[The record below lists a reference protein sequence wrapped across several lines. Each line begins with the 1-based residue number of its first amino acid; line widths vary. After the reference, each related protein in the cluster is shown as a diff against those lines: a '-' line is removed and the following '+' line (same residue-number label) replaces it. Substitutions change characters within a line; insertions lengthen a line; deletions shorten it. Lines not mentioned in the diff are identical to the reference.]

1 MSVFGLGADRILL
14 NKITYGPRPSELAQ
28 VTKDGL
34 AAFVNQQLAAPNA
47 DDPVTQ
53 ALLASA
59 TLPLSYAASTTYPA
73 KNVNQPIM
81 DIAAAKGPALW
92 KLISGGSAIAQQE
105 ISIVP
110 QAVRAA
116 TWIRAVHSSYGL
128 KEMMVEFW
136 HNHFNVD
143 AFQANTISAMFP
155 VYDQI
160 MRANWNGNF
169 RTFLEAI
176 ATSACMGYY
185 LNNVLSRATQPNENY
200 GRELMELHTIG
211 RDHYY
216 DHQYP
221 TWDAVPGALDG
232 KPIGFIDDDVFGAA
246 RALSGWTI
254 ATGQKIGTKTYP
266 NDGSFIYVPEYH
278 STHSAR
284 VLSVLL
290 DELTAPQAAGRK
302 VLDLVAAHPA
312 TANFVCTKII
322 RRLHSDNPPQSLIDK
337 AVATFMATGDKPDQ
351 LAQVLRTIILAPEFF
366 STDNAGAKFRRPF
379 ERVIGLLRMTGVTV
393 HPQTGL
399 FNAMSATGYTQF
411 NWSPPT
417 GHPDVAGYWLNSN
430 ATIKSWNLMLSLYSG
445 NTPYGVG
452 SLVAQTPDVTSAPAI
467 ISYWIQ
473 RLLGGTPSI
482 NTESALKSDAMGSLG
497 LYPAVA
503 SGKEAN
509 IETALHRFVALIA
522 ASDDFSYR

>member
-28 VTKDGL
+28 VAKDGL
-34 AAFVNQQLAAPNA
+34 ATFVNQQLAAPNA

-73 KNVNQPIM
+73 KNVNKPIM
-81 DIAAAKGPALW
+81 DLVAATGPTQW

-116 TWIRAVHSSYGL
+116 TWIRAVHSTYGL

-211 RDHYY
+211 RDHYF

-254 ATGQKIGTKTYP
+254 ATGQKVGTKTYP

-278 STHSAR
+278 STHTAR
-284 VLSVLL
+284 VLSFLL
-290 DELTAPQAAGRK
+290 DDLTAPQAAGRK
-302 VLDLVAAHPA
+302 VLDLVATHPA

-322 RRLHSDNPPQSLIDK
+322 RRLHSDTPPQSLIDK
-337 AVATFMATGDKPDQ
+337 AVATFTAAHDKPDQ

-366 STDNAGAKFRRPF
+366 STDNSGAKFRRPY

-393 HPQTGL
+393 QPQTNL

-430 ATIKSWNLMLSLYSG
+430 ATIKVWNLMLSLYSG
-445 NTPYGVG
+445 TTPYGAG
-452 SLVAQTPDVTSAPAI
+452 SLISQTPDVTSAPAI

-497 LYPAVA
+497 LYPAVS
-503 SGKEAN
+503 SGKQAN
-509 IETALHRFVALIA
+509 IETALRRFVALIA